1 MSASKSWATWLD
13 LAMFASNEPSTSAA
27 SVEVKTV
34 RISPQPCYMVA
45 LQGRDVRS
53 SNGSWTIFRDMDSV
67 SKFLEALNISRF
79 TVVDATDS
87 EQAVPPSTYECV
99 ELVQGTLTVASGPG
113 GREDQK
119 QYA

>member
-13 LAMFASNEPSTSAA
+13 LALFASNEPNTCAE

-53 SNGSWTIFRDMDSV
+53 SNGSWTVFRDLDSV
-67 SKFLEALNISRF
+67 SRFLETLNISRF
-79 TVVDATDS
+79 RLVDATGL
-87 EQAVPPSTYECV
+87 EQAAPSSAFECV
-99 ELVQGTLTVASGPG
+99 ELVRGTLTVACGHG
-113 GREDQK
+113 GRDDQK